1 MFNVIIKFM
10 DKITLNWLNELKDNN
25 IAGPDV
31 DRSMAYAKDLL
42 KGLSTISQFSQGVTI
57 FGSARTKEKDVY
69 YQKAMKLGRLLAEN
83 GHPVITG
90 GGPGIM
96 EAANRGA
103 FEYGGRSVGLNIIL
117 PHEQKINPYLTDT
130 MEFHYFFARKVMLVM
145 SSKAYAFFPGG
156 FGTLDELSEVL
167 MLMQGKK
174 MPKMPFFFIGK
185 SYWRPLIKFFT
196 NKMMKEGMIKKEDL
210 KIFKVTDDVREVVV
224 AANKIGH
231 LKIDQNIYNT
241 FKSV

>member
-1 MFNVIIKFM
+1 MEKMIEKWISEIAT
-10 DKITLNWLNELKDNN
+10 DKLSEADIE
-25 IAGPDV
+25 
-31 DRSMAYAKDLL
+31 RSMAYAKDIFS
-42 KGLSTISQFSQGVTI
+42 GLSTIRKCAQGVSV
-57 FGSARTKEKDVY
+57 FGSARTLETEKY
-69 YQKAMKLGRLLAEN
+69 YIKARELGRLLAEN

-185 SYWRPLIKFFT
+185 AYWKPLIKFFSNT
-196 NKMMKEGMIKKEDL
+196 MIKEGMIKKEDL
-210 KIFKVTDDVREVVV
+210 KIFKVTDDVRDVVL

-231 LKIDQNIYNT
+231 LKIDQNIYNN

>member
-1 MFNVIIKFM
+1 M
-10 DKITLNWLNELKDNN
+10 DKITLNWLNELKDNK
-25 IAGPDV
+25 IAGPDI

-57 FGSARTKEKDVY
+57 FGSARTNEKDKY
-69 YQKAMKLGRLLAEN
+69 YKKAMELGRLLAEN

-130 MEFHYFFARKVMLVM
+130 MEFHYFFARKVM
-145 SSKAYAFFPGG
+145 Y
-156 FGTLDELSEVL
+156 
-167 MLMQGKK
+167 
-174 MPKMPFFFIGK
+174 
-185 SYWRPLIKFFT
+185 
-196 NKMMKEGMIKKEDL
+196 
-210 KIFKVTDDVREVVV
+210 
-224 AANKIGH
+224 
-231 LKIDQNIYNT
+231 
-241 FKSV
+241 

>member
-1 MFNVIIKFM
+1 M
-10 DKITLNWLNELKDNN
+10 DKITSNWLNELKDNK
-25 IAGPDV
+25 IAGPDI

-103 FEYGGRSVGLNIIL
+103 YEYGGRSMGLNITL
-117 PHEQKINPYLTDT
+117 PFEQHPNPYITDG
-130 MEFHYFFARKVMLVM
+130 MEFRYFFARKLMLVM
-145 SSKAYAFFPGG
+145 ASKAYVFFPGG
-156 FGTLDELSEVL
+156 IGTLDELSEVL
-167 MLMQGKK
+167 ILMQTNK
-174 MPKMPFFFIGK
+174 MPKMPVFLIGK
-185 SYWRPLIKFFT
+185 TYWKPLVKF
-196 NKMMKEGMIKKEDL
+196 MKTTMLKNHMIKEKDL
-210 KIFKVTDDVREVVV
+210 DLFVLTDDITEVVI

-231 LKIDQNIYNT
+231 ININDNIYNH
-241 FKSV
+241 FKSA